1 MAENK
6 KDASPCPRLAI
17 TGRSGKYSVCRLE
30 EHLLAQLRADR
41 GGGVTVQ
48 RFTVL
53 SLYLIRDVNENSD
66 PEDSEVEKWR

>member
-41 GGGVTVQ
+41 GGGGY
-48 RFTVL
+48 RSEIYSSITVL
-53 SLYLIRDVNENSD
+53 NT
-66 PEDSEVEKWR
+66 